1 MSELGCTR
9 DTTEWWDCSVPF
21 LDWGLATNGKRPS
34 KAVPCHGF
42 GTLISLSPISSLSG
56 SDHAA
61 SPCLLSHS
69 EEPFV
74 RCEQSPAQDGKLKP
88 PGQIHLP
95 PPMYVNTV
103 LWEHPH
109 SHQLQRP
116 LVHKLE
122 ISTLSLSRKSLPQ
135 LGLKDPF
142 FLELF
147 TWSLGGW
154 RVRTGNTE
162 ESGIDVAI

>member
-1 MSELGCTR
+1 MTGLFRSFLGLGVSYVEVNVFQNTLNVHLK
-9 DTTEWWDCSVPF
+9 SVHF
-21 LDWGLATNGKRPS
+21 TACKLLLNEINGKRPS

-42 GTLISLSPISSLSG
+42 GTLISLCPISCLSG
-56 SDHAA
+56 SYHAA

-74 RCEQSPAQDGKLKP
+74 RCEQSPAQDGKLKS
-88 PGQIHLP
+88 PGQIHSPL
-95 PPMYVNTV
+95 PMYANTV

-142 FLELF
+142 SLELF
-147 TWSLGGW
+147 
-154 RVRTGNTE
+154 
-162 ESGIDVAI
+162 A